1 MVLPLLAPIVLS
13 GGALLATLENII
25 EAGIEL
31 DKTKKQ
37 IKYLENKIKEEEQI
51 INIVKRETKI
61 KEPLIQVKA
70 ENRIDKISNKK
81 ISVASII
88 VVSLALAYLC
98 YRQTDTEREKE
109 KEKEHE

>member
-37 IKYLENKIKEEEQI
+37 IKYLENKIKEEQI

-61 KEPLIQVKA
+61 KEPLIHVKA

-98 YRQTDTEREKE
+98 YRQTDKEREKE
-109 KEKEHE
+109 KEHE